1 MNKYVSVIALVLLNF
16 GAVSAQ
22 VNGNYS
28 FGSLTDKKEPL
39 LKVSVTKTGPYF
51 GLQRGKYTV
60 LEIGGERQWKKI
72 SLKDPHIHAVHTGFN
87 YNFKHNILGFDAGYW
102 YKPNHIGLT
111 FGGNIVYRSNFDRSL
126 LGIAPVVG
134 FKFWLLHL
142 QTGYHI
148 MPKAPANFETNTL
161 FVSLRIGIINDRDF
175 DIEWRKKKSKP
186 SDREKKK

>member
-1 MNKYVSVIALVLLNF
+1 MLALWLTNTCIST
-16 GAVSAQ
+16 AQIDSYSA
-22 VNGNYS
+22 
-28 FGSLTDKKEPL
+28 FGSSSKPKDPL

-51 GLQRGKYTV
+51 GLQRGKFTV

-87 YNFKHNILGFDAGYW
+87 YNFKHNILGYDAGYW

-111 FGGNIVYRSNFDRSL
+111 FGGNLVFRTNFDRSL
-126 LGIAPVVG
+126 FGIAPVVG

-148 MPKAPANFETNTL
+148 LPKIPANFETNTL
-161 FVSLRIGIINDRDF
+161 FVSLKIGVVNDRDF
-175 DIEWRKKKSKP
+175 DFEWRKKKNKS
-186 SDREKKK
+186 SDRDKKK

>member
-1 MNKYVSVIALVLLNF
+1 MNKYWIGMALWWLTQ
-16 GAVSAQ
+16 GTATAQ
-22 VNGNYS
+22 LETGTS
-28 FGSLTDKKEPL
+28 FGNWTDKKDPL
-39 LKVSVTKTGPYF
+39 VKISVTKTGPYF

-60 LEIGGERQWKKI
+60 LEIGAERQWKKI
-72 SLKDPHIHAVHTGFN
+72 SIADPHIHAVHTGFN
-87 YNFKHNILGFDAGYW
+87 YNFKHNILGYDAGYW

-111 FGGNIVYRSNFDRSL
+111 FGGNLVYRTNFDRSL

-161 FVSLRIGIINDRDF
+161 FVSLRIGIINDRDY
-175 DIEWRKKKSKP
+175 DIEWRKKKHKP
-186 SDREKKK
+186 SDREKKR